1 MYSAPG
7 FLGRNEECIL
17 RDTCHVTTLARMLEM
32 KGSFASKEG
41 SFLLLQSR
49 RSVSIA
55 EWLPNLCCI
64 QQLAALLVSLW
75 ECLNQRA
82 TQKRKHGVGKG
93 TTLSKLMLVAV
104 FRV

>member
-1 MYSAPG
+1 M
-7 FLGRNEECIL
+7 L
-17 RDTCHVTTLARMLEM
+17 RDTCHVTTLARMPVM
-32 KGSFASKEG
+32 KGSFASKEGSFASKEG